1 MQENVALIPLIIR
14 TKPYNLAS
22 IQKQMQDVPLIIRTE
37 PYNLASIQKQM
48 QDVPLIIRTEPYN
61 LASIQKQMQ
70 HDFALIDKAVLFERL
85 IYRGVSSQIGYET
98 VLYIIL
104 CST

>member
-1 MQENVALIPLIIR
+1 MYNDATFEPNPTIWHQFKNSKKQMQENVALIPLIIR
-14 TKPYNLAS
+14 TK
-22 IQKQMQDVPLIIRTE
+22 
-37 PYNLASIQKQM
+37 
-48 QDVPLIIRTEPYN
+48 PYN

-104 CST
+104 CSI